1 MTNKIYKATVSSIEG
16 IKVNS
21 NVRDFDFILDE
32 PLSSGGTNQGM
43 NPVEALLS
51 ALGACETM
59 VAKSFAKSQ
68 GIILKNVKVEVEG
81 VFDPDG
87 YLGKNPNAKV
97 GFSKLTSTFYIDA
110 DNTEEEV
117 EKYIDFI
124 TKHCPV
130 HDTIENPPIFEEK
143 LKTFE

>member
-1 MTNKIYKATVSSIEG
+1 MAKKLYKATINPVEG

-32 PLSSGGTNQGM
+32 PIKSGGTNEGM

-68 GIILKNVKVEVEG
+68 GIILRNIKVEVEG

-87 YLGKNPNAKV
+87 YLGKNPDAKV
-97 GFSKLTSTFYIDA
+97 GFSKLTSTFYVDA

-117 EKYIDFI
+117 KKYIEFV

-130 HDTIENPPIFEEK
+130 HDTIANPPEFEDK
-143 LKTFE
+143 VSTY

>member
-1 MTNKIYKATVSSIEG
+1 MAKKIYKATVSSVEG
-16 IKVNS
+16 IEVNS
-21 NVRDFDFILDE
+21 HVRDFDFTLDE
-32 PLSSGGTNQGM
+32 PISSGGTNKGM

-51 ALGACETM
+51 ALGGCETM

-68 GIILKNVKVEVEG
+68 GILLRNVKVEVQGE
-81 VFDPDG
+81 FDPDG
-87 YLGKNPNAKV
+87 YLGRNPDAKV

-117 EKYIDFI
+117 EKYIDFV

-130 HDTIENPPIFEEK
+130 HDTIENAPVFEDK
-143 LKTFE
+143 VVPFE